1 MDNKLE
7 KIIFVYELATQMLM
21 PKSYQ
26 WKAVAEKM
34 YEIAKLTERKEEN
47 DARRLDRK
55 NYLC

>member
-1 MDNKLE
+1 MNDKLE

-34 YEIAKLTERKEEN
+34 YEIAKQAEQKEQQ
-47 DARRLDRK
+47 
-55 NYLC
+55 